1 VAAQQAPQGMSWA
14 RINLLLGLIG
24 VVLLLLLVW
33 PAQVP
38 EQTRL
43 TALDIQRVAS
53 IRIERSDR
61 LVLSFQR
68 SDAGWQIT
76 YPAPSAAQARRVEQ
90 LLAVAGAPVQQQFST
105 AGKLADYGL
114 DQPTAVLH
122 LDGLRLA
129 FGDRDPIQRSRYVL
143 VNGQVCVIDDLYF
156 NLLTLPVRHF
166 AAD

>member
-1 VAAQQAPQGMSWA
+1 MTSWG

-24 VVLLLLLVW
+24 ALLLLLLAW
-33 PAQVP
+33 PTQMP
-38 EQTRL
+38 EQARL
-43 TALDIQRVAS
+43 TALDMQRVAS

-68 SDAGWQIT
+68 SGAGWQIT
-76 YPAPSAAQARRVEQ
+76 YPEPSAAEERRVEQ
-90 LLAVAGAPVQQQFST
+90 LLAVARAPVQQQFST

-122 LDGLRLA
+122 LGGLRLA

-143 VNGQVCVIDDLYF
+143 VDDQVFVIDDVYF

-166 AAD
+166 AVD